1 MLSWYKWPILCI
13 VAELRMEIWTLGC
26 QEWGWYRQNCFSRAT
41 VFYIFMKSKWKNV
54 WFFWVVKEK
63 NRKIPVSMYF
73 AFTPAMICEYMPQG
87 HLNAKKKKMCEWV
100 ILPVFFTDVLWWR
113 FKCRN
118 IICPFILP
126 GSTLPFCLW
135 ELLPFLCQILLVV
148 FHVRDTF
155 VSKLLARPQRPG
167 WGVIIS
173 VSSYIFLETFKIS
186 PLGSAC
192 SINSR

>member
-73 AFTPAMICEYMPQG
+73 AFTPAMIYEYMPQG
-87 HLNAKKKKMCEWV
+87 HPNAKKKKCVSGLSFLYFSLMSSGEGSNAETSSAHLSFPGVPSPSASENCCFSCVRFSLLSFMLEIRLFPSCWQGLRGLAGEWS
-100 ILPVFFTDVLWWR
+100 LVLAAIYSLR
-113 FKCRN
+113 HLRLV
-118 IICPFILP
+118 PLV
-126 GSTLPFCLW
+126 
-135 ELLPFLCQILLVV
+135 LLV
-148 FHVRDTF
+148 
-155 VSKLLARPQRPG
+155 Q
-167 WGVIIS
+167 
-173 VSSYIFLETFKIS
+173 
-186 PLGSAC
+186 
-192 SINSR
+192 

>member
-73 AFTPAMICEYMPQG
+73 AFTPAMIYEYMPQG
-87 HLNAKKKKMCEWV
+87 HPNAKKKNVWV
-100 ILPVFFTDVLWWR
+100 GYPSCIFHWCPLVKVQMQKHHLPIYPSR
-113 FKCRN
+113 EY
-118 IICPFILP
+118 PP
-126 GSTLPFCLW
+126 
-135 ELLPFLCQILLVV
+135 LLPLRIVAFP
-148 FHVRDTF
+148 
-155 VSKLLARPQRPG
+155 VSD
-167 WGVIIS
+167 
-173 VSSYIFLETFKIS
+173 S
-186 PLGSAC
+186 PCCLSC
-192 SINSR
+192 